1 MPETD
6 QEITLDAALTEE
18 AVLSTY
24 RRMFAA
30 LARDSGAVV
39 DDPVL
44 VDIAETLFAA
54 FAEAGEEWLTHE
66 QMRHVCRAYP
76 LEMFENRLRVLKG
89 LGAIREVFPKP
100 NQLRYRASF
109 TSVVGLMFVRRMM
122 ADGGQSEMHRLLA
135 LEDLNVADPRT
146 TMEEARLSARNLSRA
161 FRLWALELIT
171 LVGGTIEELREQAP
185 KLWGT
190 EEIARRAQSLHGT
203 ILTRWPE
210 LDRTCTELRAAIY
223 AYSDASRRAAGRLAD
238 SAGTTRNL
246 TLLPAET
253 WRTFAQTADKER
265 LAAVLDGFAFDAPA
279 PWHDPAAIVRAVDE
293 SPRPAPAQPTPPRS
307 IVPDPGPAG
316 SHDAE
321 AGDGVLGRLA
331 AVAESVLAG
340 RPSAPL
346 EEALAAGGEWVSAR
360 RLLADL
366 VSADLRPESPYRLRW
381 SDGLTAVPG
390 AEPAWLSHGHL
401 ERTDAGAERAPE
413 PARGRP
419 GRTAGAPEPVRD
431 RPGRTAGAPEPARGR
446 PEGSESPGRTD
457 DDA

>member
-1 MPETD
+1 MSEQPL
-6 QEITLDAALTEE
+6 TLDAALSEE

-39 DDPVL
+39 DDPAM

-66 QMRHVCRAYP
+66 QMRFACRAYP
-76 LEMFENRLRVLKG
+76 SDQFDNRLRVLKG

-109 TSVVGLMFVRRMM
+109 TSVVGLMFIRRMM
-122 ADGGQSEMHRLLA
+122 DDGGQSEMHRLLA

-146 TMEEARLSARNLSRA
+146 TMEQARQSAVNLARA

-171 LVGGTIEELREQAP
+171 LTTGTIEELREQAP

-190 EEIARRAQSLHGT
+190 EEIARRAQNLHGT

-210 LDRTCTELRAAIY
+210 LDRVCTDLRAAIY

-246 TLLPAET
+246 TLLPSET
-253 WRTFAQTADKER
+253 WRTFAQTASKER
-265 LAAVLDGFAFDAPA
+265 LAAVLDGFVFDAPA

-307 IVPDPGPAG
+307 DLPDPGPADSLDRSPG
-316 SHDAE
+316 AAVE
-321 AGDGVLGRLA
+321 RLA
-331 AVAESVLAG
+331 ELAESALGGADRVALSDLLASDW
-340 RPSAPL
+340 PA
-346 EEALAAGGEWVSAR
+346 AR

-366 VSADLRPESPYRLRW
+366 TSVDLRPELPYRLTW
-381 SDGLTAVPG
+381 SDELSVDPSH
-390 AEPAWLSHGHL
+390 EPAWLSHGFL
-401 ERTDAGAERAPE
+401 ERT
-413 PARGRP
+413 
-419 GRTAGAPEPVRD
+419 
-431 RPGRTAGAPEPARGR
+431 
-446 PEGSESPGRTD
+446 S
-457 DDA
+457 

>member
-1 MPETD
+1 MSEQPL
-6 QEITLDAALTEE
+6 TLDAALSEE

-39 DDPVL
+39 DDPAM
-44 VDIAETLFAA
+44 VDVAETLFAA

-66 QMRHVCRAYP
+66 QMRFACRAYP
-76 LEMFENRLRVLKG
+76 SDQFDNRLRVLKG

-109 TSVVGLMFVRRMM
+109 TSVVGLMFIRRMM
-122 ADGGQSEMHRLLA
+122 DDGGQSEMHRLLA

-146 TMEEARLSARNLSRA
+146 TMEQAGQSAANLERA

-171 LVGGTIEELREQAP
+171 LTTGTIEELREQAP

-190 EEIARRAQSLHGT
+190 EEIARRAQNLHGT

-210 LDRTCTELRAAIY
+210 LDRLCTDLRAAIY

-246 TLLPAET
+246 TLLPSET
-253 WRTFAQTADKER
+253 WRTFSQTASKER
-265 LAAVLDGFAFDAPA
+265 LAAVLDGFVFDAPA

-307 IVPDPGPAG
+307 DLPDPGPADSLDRSPG
-316 SHDAE
+316 AAVE
-321 AGDGVLGRLA
+321 RLA
-331 AVAESVLAG
+331 EVAESVLGGAD
-340 RPSAPL
+340 RV
-346 EEALAAGGEWVSAR
+346 ALAGLLGSDWASAR

-366 VSADLRPESPYRLRW
+366 TSVDLRPELPYRLVW
-381 SDGLTAVPG
+381 SDELTADPSH
-390 AEPAWLSHGHL
+390 EPAWLSHGFL
-401 ERTDAGAERAPE
+401 ERT
-413 PARGRP
+413 
-419 GRTAGAPEPVRD
+419 
-431 RPGRTAGAPEPARGR
+431 
-446 PEGSESPGRTD
+446 S
-457 DDA
+457 

>member
-1 MPETD
+1 MSEASLTVVRVPETN
-6 QEITLDAALTEE
+6 QEITLDTALSEE
-18 AVLSTY
+18 TVLATY

-39 DDPVL
+39 DDPAL

-66 QMRHVCRAYP
+66 QMRHACRAYP
-76 LEMFENRLRVLKG
+76 GELFDNRLRVLKG

-122 ADGGQSEMHRLLA
+122 DDGGQSEMHRLLA

-146 TMEEARLSARNLSRA
+146 TMEEAGRSAHNLARA

-171 LVGGTIEELREQAP
+171 LSTGTIEELRDQAP

-223 AYSDASRRAAGRLAD
+223 SYSDASRRAAGRLAD

-246 TLLPAET
+246 TLLPSET
-253 WRTFAQTADKER
+253 WRTFAQTASKER
-265 LAAVLDGFAFDAPA
+265 LAAVLDGFVFDAPA

-293 SPRPAPAQPTPPRS
+293 SPRPAPVQPAPPRS
-307 IVPDPGPAG
+307 DLPDTGPAG
-316 SHDAE
+316 SPESGAATALD
-321 AGDGVLGRLA
+321 RLT
-331 AVAESVLAG
+331 AVAERLLGGRDSVPLQELLAQ
-340 RPSAPL
+340 P
-346 EEALAAGGEWVSAR
+346 GEWVTAR

-366 VSADLRPESPYRLRW
+366 AAADLRPELPYRLRW
-381 SDGLTAVPG
+381 SGALTAAPG
-390 AEPAWLSHGHL
+390 EEPAWLSHGHL
-401 ERTDAGAERAPE
+401 ERTGLDA
-413 PARGRP
+413 
-419 GRTAGAPEPVRD
+419 
-431 RPGRTAGAPEPARGR
+431 
-446 PEGSESPGRTD
+446 
-457 DDA
+457 

>member
-1 MPETD
+1 MPETNH
-6 QEITLDAALTEE
+6 EITLDSALSEE
-18 AVLSTY
+18 AVLATY

-39 DDPVL
+39 DEPAL

-66 QMRHVCRAYP
+66 QMRHICRAYP
-76 LEMFENRLRVLKG
+76 LEQFENRLRVLKG

-122 ADGGQSEMHRLLA
+122 DDGGQSEMHRLLA

-146 TMEEARLSARNLSRA
+146 TMEEARLSAQNLSRA

-171 LVGGTIEELREQAP
+171 LTSGTIEELREQAP

-190 EEIARRAQSLHGT
+190 EEIARRAQSLHAT
-203 ILTRWPE
+203 ILTRWPD

-223 AYSDASRRAAGRLAD
+223 SYSDASRRAAGRLAD

-253 WRTFAQTADKER
+253 WRTFAQTATRER
-265 LAAVLDGFAFDAPA
+265 LAAVLDGFVFDAPA

-307 IVPDPGPAG
+307 ALPDPGPADSYEPG
-316 SHDAE
+316 GGGLDHLASVAE
-321 AGDGVLGRLA
+321 AA
-331 AVAESVLAG
+331 LAG
-340 RPSAPL
+340 RGTARL
-346 EEALAAGGEWVSAR
+346 EELLTADGEWVSAR

-381 SDGLTAVPG
+381 SDALTADPDG
-390 AEPAWLSHGHL
+390 EPTWLSHGHL
-401 ERTDAGAERAPE
+401 ERAGHDA
-413 PARGRP
+413 
-419 GRTAGAPEPVRD
+419 
-431 RPGRTAGAPEPARGR
+431 
-446 PEGSESPGRTD
+446 
-457 DDA
+457 

>member
-1 MPETD
+1 MPETNH
-6 QEITLDAALTEE
+6 EITLDSALTDE
-18 AVLSTY
+18 AVLATY

-39 DDPVL
+39 DDPAL

-66 QMRHVCRAYP
+66 QMRHACRAYP
-76 LEMFENRLRVLKG
+76 GDLFDNRLRVLKG

-109 TSVVGLMFVRRMM
+109 TSVVGLMFIRRMM
-122 ADGGQSEMHRLLA
+122 DDGGQSEMHRLLA

-146 TMEEARLSARNLSRA
+146 TMEQAEQSARNLSRA
-161 FRLWALELIT
+161 FRLWALELVT
-171 LVGGTIEELREQAP
+171 LTTGTIEELREQAP

-190 EEIARRAQSLHGT
+190 EEIARRAQSLHAT

-210 LDRTCTELRAAIY
+210 LDRVCTELRAAIY

-253 WRTFAQTADKER
+253 WRTFAQTAPRDK
-265 LAAVLDGFAFDAPA
+265 LASVLDGFVFDAPA

-307 IVPDPGPAG
+307 DLPDDGPADSLEESG
-316 SHDAE
+316 SAALTRLTGVAE
-321 AGDGVLGRLA
+321 AA
-331 AVAESVLAG
+331 LAG
-340 RPSAPL
+340 ADSVELHRLLGDAR
-346 EEALAAGGEWVSAR
+346 EWVAAR
-360 RLLADL
+360 RVLADL
-366 VSADLRPESPYRLRW
+366 TSVDLRPELPFRLEW
-381 SDGLTAVPG
+381 SDVLTADPDG
-390 AEPAWLSHGHL
+390 EPVWLSHGSL
-401 ERTDAGAERAPE
+401 TRSGE
-413 PARGRP
+413 
-419 GRTAGAPEPVRD
+419 
-431 RPGRTAGAPEPARGR
+431 
-446 PEGSESPGRTD
+446 
-457 DDA
+457 

>member
-1 MPETD
+1 MPETNH
-6 QEITLDAALTEE
+6 EITLDSALSEE
-18 AVLSTY
+18 AVLATY

-39 DDPVL
+39 DDPAL

-76 LEMFENRLRVLKG
+76 LDQFENRLRVLRG

-122 ADGGQSEMHRLLA
+122 DDGGQSEMHRLLA

-146 TMEEARLSARNLSRA
+146 TMEEARLSAQNLSRA

-171 LVGGTIEELREQAP
+171 LTSGTIEELREQAP

-190 EEIARRAQSLHGT
+190 EEIARRAQSLHAT
-203 ILTRWPE
+203 ILTRWPD
-210 LDRTCTELRAAIY
+210 LDRTCTELRASIY
-223 AYSDASRRAAGRLAD
+223 SYSDASRRAAGRLAD

-253 WRTFAQTADKER
+253 WRTFAQTAPRER
-265 LAAVLDGFAFDAPA
+265 LAAVLDGFVFDAPA

-307 IVPDPGPAG
+307 ALPDPGPAD
-316 SHDAE
+316 SHE
-321 AGDGVLGRLA
+321 AGGGGLDHLT
-331 AVAESVLAG
+331 AVAEAALAG
-340 RPSAPL
+340 RSSARL
-346 EEALAAGGEWVSAR
+346 EELLTADGEWVSAR

-381 SDGLTAVPG
+381 SDDLTADPE
-390 AEPAWLSHGHL
+390 AEPSWLSHGLL
-401 ERTDAGAERAPE
+401 ERTGHDA
-413 PARGRP
+413 
-419 GRTAGAPEPVRD
+419 
-431 RPGRTAGAPEPARGR
+431 
-446 PEGSESPGRTD
+446 
-457 DDA
+457 

>member
-1 MPETD
+1 MSEQPL
-6 QEITLDAALTEE
+6 TLDAALSEE

-39 DDPVL
+39 DDPAM

-66 QMRHVCRAYP
+66 QMRFACRAYP
-76 LEMFENRLRVLKG
+76 SDQFDNRLRVLKG

-109 TSVVGLMFVRRMM
+109 TSVVGLMFIRRMM
-122 ADGGQSEMHRLLA
+122 DDGGQSEMHRLLA

-146 TMEEARLSARNLSRA
+146 TMEQARQSAVNLARA

-171 LVGGTIEELREQAP
+171 LTTGTIEELREQAP

-190 EEIARRAQSLHGT
+190 EEIARRAQNLHGT

-210 LDRTCTELRAAIY
+210 LDRVCTDLRAAIY

-246 TLLPAET
+246 TLLPSET
-253 WRTFAQTADKER
+253 WRTFAQTASKER
-265 LAAVLDGFAFDAPA
+265 LAAVLDGFVFDAPA

-307 IVPDPGPAG
+307 DLPDPGPADSLDRSPG
-316 SHDAE
+316 AAVERLTELAE
-321 AGDGVLGRLA
+321 SALGGADRVALADLLA
-331 AVAESVLAG
+331 ADWPA
-340 RPSAPL
+340 
-346 EEALAAGGEWVSAR
+346 AR

-366 VSADLRPESPYRLRW
+366 TSVDLRPELPYRLTW
-381 SDGLTAVPG
+381 SDELTVDPEH
-390 AEPAWLSHGHL
+390 EPAWLSHGFL
-401 ERTDAGAERAPE
+401 ERT
-413 PARGRP
+413 
-419 GRTAGAPEPVRD
+419 
-431 RPGRTAGAPEPARGR
+431 
-446 PEGSESPGRTD
+446 S
-457 DDA
+457 

>member
-1 MPETD
+1 MLQTD
-6 QEITLDAALTEE
+6 QAITLDSALSEE
-18 AVLSTY
+18 AVLATY

-66 QMRHVCRAYP
+66 QMRYACRDHPAD
-76 LEMFENRLRVLKG
+76 LFENRLRVLRG

-122 ADGGQSEMHRLLA
+122 DDGGQSEMHRLLA

-146 TMEEARLSARNLSRA
+146 TMEEARQSAHNLARA

-171 LVGGTIEELREQAP
+171 LTMGTIEELREQAP

-223 AYSDASRRAAGRLAD
+223 SYSDASRRAAGRLAD

-246 TLLPAET
+246 TLLPSET
-253 WRTFAQTADKER
+253 WRTFAQTASKER
-265 LAAVLDGFAFDAPA
+265 LAAVLDGLVFDAPA

-293 SPRPAPAQPTPPRS
+293 SPRPALAQPTPPRS
-307 IVPDPGPAG
+307 ALPDPGPEGSYDAG
-316 SHDAE
+316 GGPAAD
-321 AGDGVLGRLA
+321 RLT
-331 AVAESVLAG
+331 AVA
-340 RPSAPL
+340 
-346 EEALAAGGEWVSAR
+346 EEALAGRDSVALQELLGAAGDWVSAR

-366 VSADLRPESPYRLRW
+366 AAVDLRPELPYRLRW
-381 SDGLTAVPG
+381 SDELTASPE
-390 AEPAWLSHGHL
+390 AEPTWLTHGRL
-401 ERTDAGAERAPE
+401 ERTTP
-413 PARGRP
+413 
-419 GRTAGAPEPVRD
+419 
-431 RPGRTAGAPEPARGR
+431 
-446 PEGSESPGRTD
+446 
-457 DDA
+457 

>member
-1 MPETD
+1 MPVPE
-6 QEITLDAALTEE
+6 QPLTLDAALSEE

-39 DDPVL
+39 DDPAL

-66 QMRHVCRAYP
+66 QMRFACRAYP
-76 LEMFENRLRVLKG
+76 GDQFDNRLRVLKG

-109 TSVVGLMFVRRMM
+109 TSVVGLMFIRRMM
-122 ADGGQSEMHRLLA
+122 DDGGQSEMHRLLA

-146 TMEEARLSARNLSRA
+146 TMEEARQSAANLARA

-171 LVGGTIEELREQAP
+171 LTTGTIEELREQAP

-203 ILTRWPE
+203 ILTRWPV
-210 LDRTCTELRAAIY
+210 LDRVCTDLRAAIY

-246 TLLPAET
+246 TLLPTET
-253 WRTFAQTADKER
+253 WRTFSQTASRER
-265 LAAVLDGFAFDAPA
+265 LAAVLDGFVFDAPA
-279 PWHDPAAIVRAVDE
+279 PWHDPAAIARAVDE
-293 SPRPAPAQPTPPRS
+293 APRPVPAQPTPPRS
-307 IVPDPGPAG
+307 TLPDQGPEDSLA
-316 SHDAE
+316 SSPNAAIE
-321 AGDGVLGRLA
+321 RLTE
-331 AVAESVLAG
+331 VAESLLGSSSRVALAG
-340 RPSAPL
+340 VLRSDWP
-346 EEALAAGGEWVSAR
+346 SAR

-366 VSADLRPESPYRLRW
+366 TTVDLRPELPYRLVW
-381 SDGLTAVPG
+381 ADDLTISPG
-390 AEPAWLSHGHL
+390 EEPAWLSHGYL
-401 ERTDAGAERAPE
+401 ERIA
-413 PARGRP
+413 
-419 GRTAGAPEPVRD
+419 
-431 RPGRTAGAPEPARGR
+431 
-446 PEGSESPGRTD
+446 
-457 DDA
+457 

>member
-1 MPETD
+1 MPETN
-6 QEITLDAALTEE
+6 QEITLDSALTEE
-18 AVLSTY
+18 AVLATY

-66 QMRHVCRAYP
+66 QMRHACRDHP
-76 LEMFENRLRVLKG
+76 VELFENRLRVLKG

-122 ADGGQSEMHRLLA
+122 DDGGQSEMHRLLA

-146 TMEEARLSARNLSRA
+146 TMEEARQSAHNLARA

-171 LVGGTIEELREQAP
+171 LTTGTIEELREQAP

-253 WRTFAQTADKER
+253 WRTFAQTASKER
-265 LAAVLDGFAFDAPA
+265 LAAVLDGLVFDAPA
-279 PWHDPAAIVRAVDE
+279 PWHDPAAIVWAVDE
-293 SPRPAPAQPTPPRS
+293 APGPPRPSPPRPARPCPT
-307 IVPDPGPAG
+307 
-316 SHDAE
+316 
-321 AGDGVLGRLA
+321 
-331 AVAESVLAG
+331 
-340 RPSAPL
+340 
-346 EEALAAGGEWVSAR
+346 
-360 RLLADL
+360 
-366 VSADLRPESPYRLRW
+366 
-381 SDGLTAVPG
+381 
-390 AEPAWLSHGHL
+390 
-401 ERTDAGAERAPE
+401 
-413 PARGRP
+413 RGRP
-419 GRTAGAPEPVRD
+419 TRTTRAAPPSWTV
-431 RPGRTAGAPEPARGR
+431 
-446 PEGSESPGRTD
+446 
-457 DDA
+457 

>member
-1 MPETD
+1 MSGAGRTVYRVPETNH
-6 QEITLDAALTEE
+6 EITLDSALGEE
-18 AVLSTY
+18 AVLATY

-39 DDPVL
+39 DDPAL

-66 QMRHVCRAYP
+66 QMRHACRDHP
-76 LEMFENRLRVLKG
+76 LEMFENRLRVLRG

-109 TSVVGLMFVRRMM
+109 TSVVGLMFIRRMM
-122 ADGGQSEMHRLLA
+122 DDGGQSEMHRLLA

-146 TMEEARLSARNLSRA
+146 TMEEARASAQNLARA
-161 FRLWALELIT
+161 FRLWALELVT
-171 LVGGTIEELREQAP
+171 LTGGTIEELREQAP

-203 ILTRWPE
+203 ILTRWPD

-253 WRTFAQTADKER
+253 WRTFAQTASKER
-265 LAAVLDGFAFDAPA
+265 LAAVLDGFVFDAPA

-293 SPRPAPAQPTPPRS
+293 SPRPAPAQPAPPRS
-307 IVPDPGPAG
+307 ALPDPGPAD
-316 SHDAE
+316 SHQADS
-321 AGDGVLGRLA
+321 GGLDRLA
-331 AVAESVLAG
+331 SVAETALAG
-340 RPSAPL
+340 RSAARL
-346 EEALAAGGEWVSAR
+346 EELLTADGEWVSAR

-366 VSADLRPESPYRLRW
+366 VSIDLRPESPYRLRW
-381 SDGLTAVPG
+381 TDGLTADPG
-390 AEPAWLSHGHL
+390 TEPAWLSHGLL
-401 ERTDAGAERAPE
+401 ERTGHDG
-413 PARGRP
+413 
-419 GRTAGAPEPVRD
+419 
-431 RPGRTAGAPEPARGR
+431 
-446 PEGSESPGRTD
+446 
-457 DDA
+457 

>member
-6 QEITLDAALTEE
+6 HEITLDAALSEE
-18 AVLSTY
+18 AVLATY

-39 DDPVL
+39 DDPAL

-54 FAEAGEEWLTHE
+54 FAEAGEDWLTHE
-66 QMRHVCRAYP
+66 QMRYACRAHP
-76 LEMFENRLRVLKG
+76 PDLLDNRLRVLKG

-109 TSVVGLMFVRRMM
+109 TSVVGLMFIRRMM
-122 ADGGQSEMHRLLA
+122 DDGGQSEMHRLLA

-146 TMEEARLSARNLSRA
+146 TMEQAAESAGNLARA

-171 LVGGTIEELREQAP
+171 LSAGTIEELREQAP

-190 EEIARRAQSLHGT
+190 EEIARRAQGLHGT
-203 ILTRWPE
+203 ILTRWPQ

-246 TLLPAET
+246 TLLPSET
-253 WRTFAQTADKER
+253 WRTFTQTASKER
-265 LAAVLDGFAFDAPA
+265 LAAVLDGFVFDAPA
-279 PWHDPAAIVRAVDE
+279 PWHDPAEIVHAVDE
-293 SPRPAPAQPTPPRS
+293 APRPAPVAPTPPRS
-307 IVPDPGPAG
+307 ALPDDGPADSLDG
-316 SHDAE
+316 GT
-321 AGDGVLGRLA
+321 AGALRRLA
-331 AVAESVLAG
+331 EVA
-340 RPSAPL
+340 
-346 EEALAAGGEWVSAR
+346 EEALAGRDSVPVQDLLAHSGEWVSAR

-366 VSADLRPESPYRLRW
+366 AAADLNPELPYRLHW
-381 SDGLTAVPG
+381 SGALTAAPG

-401 ERTDAGAERAPE
+401 ERTGH
-413 PARGRP
+413 
-419 GRTAGAPEPVRD
+419 
-431 RPGRTAGAPEPARGR
+431 
-446 PEGSESPGRTD
+446 

>member
-1 MPETD
+1 MSEQPL
-6 QEITLDAALTEE
+6 TLDAALSEE

-39 DDPVL
+39 DDPAM

-66 QMRHVCRAYP
+66 QMRFACRAYP
-76 LEMFENRLRVLKG
+76 SDQFDNRLRVLKG
-89 LGAIREVFPKP
+89 LGAVREVFPKP

-109 TSVVGLMFVRRMM
+109 TSVVGLMFIRRMM
-122 ADGGQSEMHRLLA
+122 DDGGQSEMHRLLA

-146 TMEEARLSARNLSRA
+146 TMEQARQSAVNLARA

-171 LVGGTIEELREQAP
+171 LTTGTIEELREQAP

-190 EEIARRAQSLHGT
+190 EEIARRAQNLHGT

-210 LDRTCTELRAAIY
+210 LDRVCTDLRAAIY

-246 TLLPAET
+246 TLLPSET
-253 WRTFAQTADKER
+253 WRTFAQTASRER
-265 LAAVLDGFAFDAPA
+265 LAAVLDGFVFDAPA

-307 IVPDPGPAG
+307 DLPDPGPADSLDRSPG
-316 SHDAE
+316 AAVE
-321 AGDGVLGRLA
+321 RLA
-331 AVAESVLAG
+331 ELAESALGGADRVALSDLLASDW
-340 RPSAPL
+340 PA
-346 EEALAAGGEWVSAR
+346 AR

-366 VSADLRPESPYRLRW
+366 TSVDLRPELPYRLTW
-381 SDGLTAVPG
+381 SDELSVDPSH
-390 AEPAWLSHGHL
+390 EPAWLSHGFL
-401 ERTDAGAERAPE
+401 ERT
-413 PARGRP
+413 
-419 GRTAGAPEPVRD
+419 
-431 RPGRTAGAPEPARGR
+431 
-446 PEGSESPGRTD
+446 S
-457 DDA
+457 

>member
-1 MPETD
+1 MPED
-6 QEITLDAALTEE
+6 PLTLDAALSDE

-66 QMRHVCRAYP
+66 QMRFACRAYP
-76 LEMFENRLRVLKG
+76 ADQFDNRLRVLKG
-89 LGAIREVFPKP
+89 LGAVREVFPKP

-109 TSVVGLMFVRRMM
+109 TSVVGLMFIRRMM
-122 ADGGQSEMHRLLA
+122 DDGGQSEMHRLLA

-146 TMEEARLSARNLSRA
+146 TMEEARLSAVNLARA

-171 LVGGTIEELREQAP
+171 LSSGTIEELREQAP

-190 EEIARRAQSLHGT
+190 EEIARRAQGLHGT
-203 ILTRWPE
+203 ILTRWPS
-210 LDRTCTELRAAIY
+210 LDRVCTDLRAAIY

-246 TLLPAET
+246 TLLPSET
-253 WRTFAQTADKER
+253 WRTFSQTASKER
-265 LAAVLDGFAFDAPA
+265 LAAVLDGFVFDAPA

-293 SPRPAPAQPTPPRS
+293 APRPAPAQPAPPRS
-307 IVPDPGPAG
+307 ALPDAGPA
-316 SHDAE
+316 DAVDQS
-321 AGDGVLGRLA
+321 GDAAMQRLT
-331 AVAESVLAG
+331 AVAESALGPESRV
-340 RPSAPL
+340 
-346 EEALAAGGEWVSAR
+346 ALAEVIGSDWASTR

-366 VSADLRPESPYRLRW
+366 TTIDLRPELPYRLTW
-381 SDGLTAVPG
+381 SDALTIAPG
-390 AEPAWLSHGHL
+390 SEPAWLSHGYL
-401 ERTDAGAERAPE
+401 ERTP
-413 PARGRP
+413 
-419 GRTAGAPEPVRD
+419 
-431 RPGRTAGAPEPARGR
+431 
-446 PEGSESPGRTD
+446 
-457 DDA
+457 

>member
-1 MPETD
+1 MSGASLTVGRVPETNH
-6 QEITLDAALTEE
+6 EITLDSALTEE

-39 DDPVL
+39 DDPAL

-76 LEMFENRLRVLKG
+76 LDRFENRLRVLRG

-109 TSVVGLMFVRRMM
+109 TSVVGLMFIRRMM
-122 ADGGQSEMHRLLA
+122 DDGGQSEMHRLLA

-146 TMEEARLSARNLSRA
+146 TMEEARASAQNLSRA

-171 LVGGTIEELREQAP
+171 LTGGTIEELREQAP

-203 ILTRWPE
+203 ILTRWPD

-223 AYSDASRRAAGRLAD
+223 SYSDASRRAAGRLAD

-253 WRTFAQTADKER
+253 WRTFAQTASKER
-265 LAAVLDGFAFDAPA
+265 LASVLDGFVFDAPA

-307 IVPDPGPAG
+307 ALPDPGPADTHSPG
-316 SHDAE
+316 T
-321 AGDGVLGRLA
+321 DGLDRLT
-331 AVAESVLAG
+331 AVAEAALAG
-340 RPSAPL
+340 RSTARL
-346 EEALAAGGEWVSAR
+346 EELLTANGEWVSAR

-366 VSADLRPESPYRLRW
+366 VSADLRPDSPYRLRW
-381 SDGLTAVPG
+381 SDGLTADPG
-390 AEPAWLSHGHL
+390 GEPAWLSHGHL
-401 ERTDAGAERAPE
+401 ERTGGAG
-413 PARGRP
+413 
-419 GRTAGAPEPVRD
+419 
-431 RPGRTAGAPEPARGR
+431 
-446 PEGSESPGRTD
+446 
-457 DDA
+457 

>member
-1 MPETD
+1 VRVPETSH
-6 QEITLDAALTEE
+6 EITLDAALTEE
-18 AVLSTY
+18 AVLATY

-39 DDPVL
+39 DDPEL

-66 QMRHVCRAYP
+66 QMRYACRDHP
-76 LEMFENRLRVLKG
+76 VDLFENRLRVLKG

-109 TSVVGLMFVRRMM
+109 TSVVGLMFIRRMM

-146 TMEEARLSARNLSRA
+146 TMEEARQSAQNLGRA

-171 LVGGTIEELREQAP
+171 LTNGTIEELREQAP

-190 EEIARRAQSLHGT
+190 EEIARRAQRLHAT

-210 LDRTCTELRAAIY
+210 LDRTCTELRASIY

-246 TLLPAET
+246 TLLPTET
-253 WRTFAQTADKER
+253 WRTFAQTASKER
-265 LAAVLDGFAFDAPA
+265 LAAVLDGFLFDAPA

-293 SPRPAPAQPTPPRS
+293 SPRPAPVQPTPPRS
-307 IVPDPGPAG
+307 ALPDDGPG
-316 SHDAE
+316 DAL
-321 AGDGVLGRLA
+321 APGDDATAGRLA
-331 AVAESVLAG
+331 ELAEELLGEGDVAAVDIALG
-340 RPSAPL
+340 
-346 EEALAAGGEWVSAR
+346 EAGEWVVAR

-366 VSADLRPESPYRLRW
+366 ASIDLRPELPYALRW
-381 SDGLTAVPG
+381 SDELVAD
-390 AEPAWLSHGHL
+390 PAGRPTWLSRGRL
-401 ERTDAGAERAPE
+401 ERTR
-413 PARGRP
+413 
-419 GRTAGAPEPVRD
+419 RD
-431 RPGRTAGAPEPARGR
+431 
-446 PEGSESPGRTD
+446 D
-457 DDA
+457 

>member
-1 MPETD
+1 MPETNH
-6 QEITLDAALTEE
+6 EITLDAALSEE
-18 AVLSTY
+18 AVLATY

-39 DDPVL
+39 EDPAL

-76 LEMFENRLRVLKG
+76 HDRFENRLRVLKG

-109 TSVVGLMFVRRMM
+109 TSVVGLMFIRRMM
-122 ADGGQSEMHRLLA
+122 DDGGQSEMHRLLA

-146 TMEEARLSARNLSRA
+146 TVEEARLSAQNLSRA

-171 LVGGTIEELREQAP
+171 LTGGTIEELREQAP

-253 WRTFAQTADKER
+253 WRTFAQTATRER
-265 LAAVLDGFAFDAPA
+265 LAAVLDGFVFDAPA

-293 SPRPAPAQPTPPRS
+293 SPRPAPVQPTPPRS
-307 IVPDPGPAG
+307 ALPDPGPADLHEPTG
-316 SHDAE
+316 
-321 AGDGVLGRLA
+321 GDLGRLTS
-331 AVAESVLAG
+331 VAETALGG
-340 RPSAPL
+340 RADARL
-346 EEALAAGGEWVSAR
+346 EELLTADGEWVSAR

-366 VSADLRPESPYRLRW
+366 VSLDLRPETPYRLRW
-381 SDGLTAVPG
+381 SDDLTAAPG
-390 AEPAWLSHGHL
+390 AEPAWLSHGRL
-401 ERTDAGAERAPE
+401 ERAGHD
-413 PARGRP
+413 
-419 GRTAGAPEPVRD
+419 T
-431 RPGRTAGAPEPARGR
+431 
-446 PEGSESPGRTD
+446 
-457 DDA
+457 

>member
-1 MPETD
+1 MPE
-6 QEITLDAALTEE
+6 QPLTLDAALSEE

-39 DDPVL
+39 DDPAM
-44 VDIAETLFAA
+44 VDVAETLFAA

-66 QMRHVCRAYP
+66 QMRFACRAYP
-76 LEMFENRLRVLKG
+76 SDQFDNRLRVLKG

-109 TSVVGLMFVRRMM
+109 TSVVGLMFIRRMM
-122 ADGGQSEMHRLLA
+122 DDGGQSEMHRLLA

-146 TMEEARLSARNLSRA
+146 TMEQARQSAANLARA

-171 LVGGTIEELREQAP
+171 LTTGTIEELREQAP

-190 EEIARRAQSLHGT
+190 EEIARRAQNLHGT

-210 LDRTCTELRAAIY
+210 LDRVCTDLRAAIY

-246 TLLPAET
+246 TLLPSET
-253 WRTFAQTADKER
+253 WRTFAQTASKER
-265 LAAVLDGFAFDAPA
+265 LAAVLDGFVFDAPA

-307 IVPDPGPAG
+307 DLPDEGPADSLDQSPG
-316 SHDAE
+316 AAVE
-321 AGDGVLGRLA
+321 RLA
-331 AVAESVLAG
+331 EVAESVLGGAD
-340 RPSAPL
+340 RV
-346 EEALAAGGEWVSAR
+346 ALAGLLSSDWAAAR

-366 VSADLRPESPYRLRW
+366 TSVDLRPELPYRLVW
-381 SDGLTAVPG
+381 SDALTADPSH
-390 AEPAWLSHGHL
+390 EPAWLSHGFL
-401 ERTDAGAERAPE
+401 ERIP
-413 PARGRP
+413 
-419 GRTAGAPEPVRD
+419 
-431 RPGRTAGAPEPARGR
+431 
-446 PEGSESPGRTD
+446 
-457 DDA
+457 